1 MDDVVMVDDIA
12 VVVHLNEIFL
22 FELNKLILVY
32 VIIIFLN
39 MDLFE

>member
-1 MDDVVMVDDIA
+1 MDDVVIVDDV

-32 VIIIFLN
+32 VIIIFVN